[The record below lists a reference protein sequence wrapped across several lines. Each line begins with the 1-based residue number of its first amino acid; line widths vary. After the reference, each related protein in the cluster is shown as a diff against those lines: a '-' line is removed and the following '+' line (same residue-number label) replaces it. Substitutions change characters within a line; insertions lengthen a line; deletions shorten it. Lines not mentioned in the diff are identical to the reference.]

1 MSIGPFW
8 RQQNNLAL
16 SVCVNI
22 LSIVAYCVN
31 CVSRGGSRMNCR
43 SIGVE
48 GEEGGGYCMNWH
60 IVTTPCHWSG
70 ILCILWDPCCFDVI
84 IDIVFPSLHSFVGQ
98 TAPYHSQQSSIWDT
112 IWSELF
118 AFCLKG
124 TASLH
129 WKSQQCSVSASD
141 SVGYGSPFAARY
153 LLGVPC
159 IAHYWCI
166 PTCLVHDWG
175 SAPTNI
181 GGSCTILAI
190 LLHQGDH

>member
-22 LSIVAYCVN
+22 LSIVAYRVN

-84 IDIVFPSLHSFVGQ
+84 TDIVFPSLHSFVGQ
-98 TAPYHSQQSSIWDT
+98 TAPYHFQQSSKFETQFDRN
-112 IWSELF
+112 
-118 AFCLKG
+118 CLPFVSKAL
-124 TASLH
+124 THSLR
-129 WKSQQCSVSASD
+129 WEKKLKQCSVSA
-141 SVGYGSPFAARY
+141 SVGYGSPFAAASVGCTMHRP
-153 LLGVPC
+153 LLEHPNPHV
-159 IAHYWCI
+159 WC
-166 PTCLVHDWG
+166 T
-175 SAPTNI
+175 I
-181 GGSCTILAI
+181 GGP
-190 LLHQGDH
+190 LLLT